1 MSAYLRAMARETVAI
16 LEEGR
21 YVSPSG
27 RMVDLTGSIAQA
39 VAGTKLFEPDE
50 PVPRRLRTAQ
60 APEYEVTN
68 ESTLSAAHRL
78 GDGVACLVFASA
90 KNPGG
95 GFHNGAQAQEESIAR
110 ASALYPCLL
119 TCPQFYAHHRAQRD
133 LLYSDRV
140 IYSPWVPVFRNDDG
154 VLLEQPSYPC
164 LLTSAA
170 PNAGAA
176 RRRQPGQTAS
186 LASVVRHRAARV
198 LDIAAAYG
206 HRTLVLGAWGC
217 GVFGNEPHLVAEAFA
232 AALFGRAS
240 FDRIVFA
247 VLDEAPNAPTHAAFA
262 RVFGS

>member
-1 MSAYLRAMARETVAI
+1 MARETVTI
-16 LEEGR
+16 LNEGR
-21 YVSPSG
+21 YTAASG
-27 RMVDLTGSIAQA
+27 RVVDLAGSIAEA

-60 APEYEVTN
+60 TPEYQVTN
-68 ESTLSAAHRL
+68 ETTLSATRRL

-95 GFHNGAQAQEESIAR
+95 GFHHGAQAQEESIAR
-110 ASALYPCLL
+110 ASGLYPCLL
-119 TCPQFYAHHRAQRD
+119 TCPQFYAYHRAQRD

-140 IYSPWVPVFRNDDG
+140 IYSPQVPVFRDDDG
-154 VLLEQPSYPC
+154 VLLDQPSYPS

-176 RRRQPGQTAS
+176 RRQQPGRTAS
-186 LASVVRHRAARV
+186 LASVVRHRAARI

-206 HRTLVLGAWGC
+206 HRTVVLGAWGC
-217 GVFGNEPHLVAEAFA
+217 GVFGNDPDMVANAFA

-247 VLDEAPNAPTHAAFA
+247 VLDNARNTPTHAAFA